1 MLDPSAREVARGGRR
16 IALTRT
22 EFGLLEV
29 LMNRAGSV
37 VTRDNLIE
45 SVWGFDSEVR
55 GNTLDQFIRML
66 RDKVD
71 TEGEAKLIRTV
82 RSVGYCLA
90 VGEPRPHDNFRPNR

>member
-1 MLDPSAREVARGGRR
+1 
-16 IALTRT
+16 
-22 EFGLLEV
+22 
-29 LMNRAGSV
+29 MNRAGRV

-82 RSVGYCLA
+82 RGVGYRLGPGGA
-90 VGEPRPHDNFRPNR
+90 RPSR